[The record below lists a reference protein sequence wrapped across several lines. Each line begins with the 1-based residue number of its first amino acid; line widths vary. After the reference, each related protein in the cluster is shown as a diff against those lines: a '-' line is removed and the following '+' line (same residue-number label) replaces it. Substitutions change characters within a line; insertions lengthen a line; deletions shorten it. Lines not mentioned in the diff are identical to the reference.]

1 MKNGPVIAQMTIHTD
16 FLTYKEGVYHRSED
30 AFRFNGYQIVKI
42 IGWDKQADGHE
53 FWLVENTWGEDWG
66 EGGYVRM
73 LSTDKSSQLDF
84 FAIGVAVYPYTM
96 AEYYTMNEEMQKNAA
111 KTPTGSNASGS
122 SSDDTEIDLDS
133 E

>member
-66 EGGYVRM
+66 EDGYVRM
-73 LSTDKSSQLDF
+73 LSTDKSS
-84 FAIGVAVYPYTM
+84 
-96 AEYYTMNEEMQKNAA
+96 
-111 KTPTGSNASGS
+111 
-122 SSDDTEIDLDS
+122 
-133 E
+133 

>member
-1 MKNGPVIAQMTIHTD
+1 
-16 FLTYKEGVYHRSED
+16 
-30 AFRFNGYQIVKI
+30 
-42 IGWDKQADGHE
+42 
-53 FWLVENTWGEDWG
+53 
-66 EGGYVRM
+66 M

-122 SSDDTEIDLDS
+122 SSSSSSSSSSDDTEIDLDS